1 MKMSLGSAEN
11 DFPKMTPLA
20 EALGK
25 GGSAGQNS
33 LQFLHYTR
41 TAPGHTLLPGRCGG
55 GGGG

>member
-25 GGSAGQNS
+25 GRSAGQNS
-33 LQFLHYTR
+33 LQFLYYTR
-41 TAPGHTLLPGRCGG
+41 TALDHTLLPGRSGG
-55 GGGG
+55 GGDG